1 MKKTTYISK
10 TLVTVI
16 VMIVAI
22 VCVSIHMFDNRITA
36 FDEGTY
42 TRVVYSNGTWK
53 AYDTVTTS
61 VDYEYRV
68 SSEQVKDFIENAVL
82 KANGDVKITARANG
96 MDLIVHVEGSKFSDS
111 QYFKAR
117 FIDLI
122 LNPYAFD
129 VRDAIRDVSSATQ
142 V

>member
-1 MKKTTYISK
+1 MKKTYISK

-68 SSEQVKDFIENAVL
+68 SSERVKNFIEGAL

-96 MDLIVHVEGSKFSDS
+96 MDLIVYVEGSKFSDS

>member
-1 MKKTTYISK
+1 MKRTYISK

-53 AYDTVTTS
+53 SYDTVTTS
-61 VDYEYRV
+61 VGYEYRV

-96 MDLIVHVEGSKFSDS
+96 MDLIVYVEGSKFSDS

-142 V
+142 A

>member
-1 MKKTTYISK
+1 MKKTYISK

-68 SSEQVKDFIENAVL
+68 SSERVKNFIEGAL

-122 LNPYAFD
+122 LNPYASD